1 VHLSSQLAFNLDT
14 ESAVPPSVMARPPQ
28 DLPDQDRAAAV
39 AQLALLIA
47 RYHAAGGSVDD
58 DE

>member
-1 VHLSSQLAFNLDT
+1 
-14 ESAVPPSVMARPPQ
+14 MARPPQ